1 MNSSEE
7 WQEWMSTWQSQ
18 PVDAPKLRRSTRWKT
33 YRMALTT
40 GSEILL
46 TLFVWALLGR
56 YWELSG
62 DKPLLRGWMLS
73 WSVLTP
79 LLGWWTFRLRRGLWR
94 ATDESVMALL
104 RLRLDRAHGGIRM
117 ARFTLWVCAIMAVV
131 TGPWLVAVHSDAPPP
146 SGAHWSRVWGPVL
159 FVTVWLL
166 VYVVGS
172 LVYLRQRR
180 QEIAQI
186 ERLLRKVDTTA

>member
-1 MNSSEE
+1 
-7 WQEWMSTWQSQ
+7 MSTWQSQ
-18 PVDAPKLRRSTRWKT
+18 SVDVPKLKRSTRWKT

-40 GSEILL
+40 ISEILL

-56 YWELSG
+56 YWEPSE

-146 SGAHWSRVWGPVL
+146 PGASWHRVWGPVL

-166 VYVVGS
+166 AYVVGS

-180 QEIAQI
+180 QEITQI